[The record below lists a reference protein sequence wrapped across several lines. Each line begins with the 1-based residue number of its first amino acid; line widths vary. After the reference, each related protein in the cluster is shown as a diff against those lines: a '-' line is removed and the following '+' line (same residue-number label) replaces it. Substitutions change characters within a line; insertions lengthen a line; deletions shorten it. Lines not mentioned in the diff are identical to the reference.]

1 LTVLIDPTL
10 FSAARTPEPTQ
21 TICPAHE
28 EAVVNLLR
36 PLLYGV
42 LLWSVSLAPRP
53 TPALA
58 QNAQHD
64 FDWEIGMWHTHLERL
79 LYPLTDSARWVE
91 YEGTSAVGEVWGGGA
106 NLVEL
111 DVEGP
116 EGRLE
121 VLSLRLYDPRSGQW
135 TLNSA
140 NRAFGLMSEPML
152 GGFRD
157 GRGEFF
163 GQITMAG
170 RAIFVRFVITKID
183 DDTWRFVQA
192 FSDDGGQ
199 TWQDNWIATDTR
211 MSGGA

>member
-1 LTVLIDPTL
+1 M
-10 FSAARTPEPTQ
+10 
-21 TICPAHE
+21 
-28 EAVVNLLR
+28 NMLR
-36 PLLYGV
+36 PVLYGV

-58 QNAQHD
+58 QNAQDAQAD
-64 FDWEIGMWHTHLERL
+64 FDWEIGTWHTHLERL
-79 LYPLTDSARWVE
+79 LHPLTDSARWVE
-91 YEGTSAVGEVWGGGA
+91 YEGTSAVREVWGGGA

-140 NRAFGLMSEPML
+140 NRASGLMSDPML

-163 GQITMAG
+163 GQFTMAG
-170 RAIFVRFVITKID
+170 RAIFVRFVITNVD
-183 DDTWRFVQA
+183 DNTWRFVQA

-211 MSGGA
+211 MSGGP